1 MIQTK
6 IKFIVFLLIFHT
18 LLLSC
23 TEKPIP
29 LDREVWSSWVD
40 ATVDSRRYNMSVWM
54 IKTNRFENKTKQDII
69 ENLPERR
76 PYEIKSNI
84 ETFCIKQTTEGW
96 NIDFNSHPLAYL
108 DIYFDDDGKVI
119 KALIRERKQ
128 TFGDKMDG
136 KGRISTDFKTTF
148 IRKKDY

>member
-6 IKFIVFLLIFHT
+6 IKLIGFLLILYGF
-18 LLLSC
+18 LLSC

-29 LDREVWSSWVD
+29 LDSNVWGSWD
-40 ATVDSRRYNMSVWM
+40 ITIDNRRYSMSVWM
-54 IKTNRFENKTKQDII
+54 IKTNWFENKTKQDII

-84 ETFCIKQTTEGW
+84 EIFCIKETEGW
-96 NIDFNSHPLAYL
+96 NIDFIPRPLAYL

-119 KALIRERKQ
+119 KALIRERKDS
-128 TFGDKMDG
+128 FGDRMEGEG
-136 KGRISTDFKTTF
+136 KVSTKDFRTTF
-148 IRKKDY
+148 IWKKDY